1 VGIKFGL
8 NESEGHRFLLNI
20 TAPRPSSKSKSSKTL
35 LSTASKVFN
44 EVGIA
49 RKILVEAG
57 INVNVFW
64 KRRAIFSVFEENLP
78 DKALS

>member
-1 VGIKFGL
+1 MGTKFYPDE
-8 NESEGHRFLLNI
+8 NEGQRFLLTI
-20 TAPRPSSKSKSSKTL
+20 TAPKPSSKSKSSKTL

-44 EVGIA
+44 EVGVTQ
-49 RKILVEAG
+49 KILVEAG

>member
-1 VGIKFGL
+1 MGIKFGL
-8 NESEGHRFLLNI
+8 DEKAGQRFLLNI
-20 TAPRPSSKSKSSKTL
+20 TAPTLSSKSKSSKTL

-49 RKILVEAG
+49 RKILVEADT
-57 INVNVFW
+57 NVNVFW